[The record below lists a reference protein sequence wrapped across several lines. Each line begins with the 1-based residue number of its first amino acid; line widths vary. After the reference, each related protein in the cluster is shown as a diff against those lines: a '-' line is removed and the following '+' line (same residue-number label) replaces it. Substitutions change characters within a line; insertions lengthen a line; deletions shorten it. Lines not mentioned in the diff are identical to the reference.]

1 MLRFMGLQSQTR
13 LSDRNE
19 LNCTVFSKIYIFIYT
34 CVEIHIDCILV
45 YLGIKNI
52 DNIMQHG

>member
-1 MLRFMGLQSQTR
+1 MLRFMGSQSQTR
-13 LSDRNE
+13 LSDRKE
-19 LNCTVFSKIYIFIYT
+19 LNCTVFSKIYIFIST

-52 DNIMQHG
+52 DNIMQPG